1 MPRPPWLA
9 ESSFHRHYGFAGAT
23 PRVTKKVR
31 GGTLVGSSYGIQ
43 FRVPSTHMRRAAAI
57 AGSILF
63 LVIAPGTVAVLVPQR
78 ISKWQW
84 NTAPGWTWSLRIL
97 GGALIVA
104 GAAVLLDSFAR
115 FALRGLGTPAPVF
128 PTKHLVVSGLYRYVR
143 NPMYLAVTAV
153 ILGQALLLLNAA
165 LVIYGLLVWLAF
177 HLFVIGYEEP
187 TLRHSFGDEYAA
199 FCADVPRWIP
209 RLHPRYRRSVET

>member
-1 MPRPPWLA
+1 MTRPPWLA
-9 ESSFHRHYGFAGAT
+9 ESSFHRHYGVTGAT

-31 GGTLVGSSYGIQ
+31 GRTRAGCVRRHTIRCPFV
-43 FRVPSTHMRRAAAI
+43 HMRRAAAI

-84 NTAPGWTWSLRIL
+84 STAAGWTWSLRIL
-97 GGALIVA
+97 GGALILA

-128 PTKHLVVSGLYRYVR
+128 PTRHLVVSGLYRYVR

-153 ILGQALLLLNAA
+153 ILGQALLFLNVALLT
-165 LVIYGLLVWLAF
+165 YGLLVWLAF
-177 HLFVIGYEEP
+177 HLFVIAYEEP

-209 RLHPRYRRSVET
+209 RLHPRERPSEEK